1 MPSREIA
8 ARETK
13 SPHTRVSFGFDI
25 FNRSFFQ
32 CIPLRA
38 AQRITDNP
46 QTMHVVNY

>member
-13 SPHTRVSFGFDI
+13 SPHTEYLSALTFSTEASFSVSHCVRHRG
-25 FNRSFFQ
+25 S
-32 CIPLRA
+32 
-38 AQRITDNP
+38 